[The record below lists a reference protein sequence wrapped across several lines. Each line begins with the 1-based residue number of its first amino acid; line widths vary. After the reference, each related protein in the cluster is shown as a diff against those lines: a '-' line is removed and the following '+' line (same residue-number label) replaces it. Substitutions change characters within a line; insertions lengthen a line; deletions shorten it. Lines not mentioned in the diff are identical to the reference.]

1 MGSEWWKNGCCRIC
15 GLPIGI
21 CKHIREDTRGS
32 MGLCANSFWL
42 WDNTCARH
50 PHQLVLHLWDSPNHQ
65 VILQCWYVKDQD
77 VLGH

>member
-1 MGSEWWKNGCCRIC
+1 MREVRGCCRIC

-21 CKHIREDTRGS
+21 CKLRRKDTRGS
-32 MGLCANSFWL
+32 MGLCCKFLVVAGQYLCSP
-42 WDNTCARH
+42 
-50 PHQLVLHLWDSPNHQ
+50 PHQLVLHLWDSPHHQ